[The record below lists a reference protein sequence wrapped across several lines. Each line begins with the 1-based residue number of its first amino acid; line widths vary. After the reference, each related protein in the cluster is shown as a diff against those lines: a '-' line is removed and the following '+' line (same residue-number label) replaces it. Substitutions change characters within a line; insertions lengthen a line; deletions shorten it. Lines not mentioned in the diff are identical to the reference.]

1 MTVKEASSTQ
11 PKKKESAPKPKPQ
24 ESTPASVSEINDEHV
39 VELEPEVTTAIQ
51 SEIRRAI
58 SIYQESYSGPMPK
71 PEHLERYDKVVP
83 GAAKDIVEEFKANGA
98 HIRKM
103 ETLATEGTIAKNK
116 RGQNMAFLLVIIG
129 LVVVTYLAIN
139 GQPAVAIVIAG
150 TLLVAVITGFLV
162 NKPMLPS
169 SAQDDGN

>member
-1 MTVKEASSTQ
+1 MRR
-11 PKKKESAPKPKPQ
+11 
-24 ESTPASVSEINDEHV
+24 
-39 VELEPEVTTAIQ
+39 VTT
-51 SEIRRAI
+51 R
-58 SIYQESYSGPMPK
+58 P
-71 PEHLERYDKVVP
+71 
-83 GAAKDIVEEFKANGA
+83 
-98 HIRKM
+98 
-103 ETLATEGTIAKNK
+103 TLAKNK
-116 RGQNMAFLLVIIG
+116 RGQNMAFLLVFIG